1 MANFKEAFKS
11 FAEDFECCSY
21 IVMNDGEEAYM
32 GISRKYHPTWEGW
45 NTVDDLS
52 YDKEEFPKNLDLDD
66 ELQELVH
73 KFYEMR
79 FWDESRL
86 DEFDSQEL
94 ASNIFSL
101 ACYHGTR
108 GAGQFLQ
115 MALNYLSEGDSYDKI
130 NENGVVEDD
139 TIDAVNVL
147 EDGGYTPLLIDTIYD
162 TISNT
167 YVFEVEFSEE
177 EVDCCCGCGMEECG
191 CDDYGEGC

>member
-11 FAEDFECCSY
+11 FSEDFESCSY
-21 IVMNDGEEAYM
+21 IVMEDGEAAYM

-45 NTVDDLS
+45 NIIDDLS
-52 YDKEEFPKNLDLDD
+52 YDKEEFPKNLELDD
-66 ELQELVH
+66 ELSELVY

-108 GAGQFLQ
+108 AAGEFLQ
-115 MALNYLSEGDSYDKI
+115 TALNCLSEGDSYDEI
-130 NENGVVEDD
+130 NENGVIGDD

-147 EDGGYTPLLIDTIYD
+147 EDGGYTPLLIDTIYETMTD
-162 TISNT
+162 T
-167 YVFEVEFSEE
+167 YLLEFESDV
-177 EVDCCCGCGMEECG
+177 VDCCCGCGMEECSCEDHNTG
-191 CDDYGEGC
+191 C